1 MATFKE
7 VFEAEQ
13 KELHGIREGS
23 AEKHRLPGQ
32 TAGLAFSGGGI
43 RSATFHL
50 GVLQKLAEYGLLKQF
65 DYLSTV
71 SGGGYIGSWLARW
84 IQQEG
89 VAEVER
95 KLPGIPQEAAQVNF
109 LRDYSNF
116 LTPRKGLFGAD
127 TWAAI
132 ATYLRNLF
140 LNQTIL
146 VSFLG
151 ALLFLPWILSGA
163 FRLGPYNG
171 PEPLISCIVAGVLV
185 VLAVGCGTLN
195 TSTCSGGKPPAFA
208 NQTWVLVTVVLPLFA
223 GAFLLNYSIWREPG
237 RWTLGFSLITGAVV
251 YSLGH
256 LLGWVVAKRVR
267 RENPSSVPSFRNILW
282 ALPAGVFAGYEV
294 YGLSILVYHWKS
306 SSTSEAGLW
315 HAVSWGPP
323 LVVVAFLLAG
333 TLHTGLAKFALT
345 FEMHEWWARL
355 GGWLMLWALF
365 WSALFVIAIFAPRGV
380 EKFEYYVWTKRTL
393 LAAWLLHSGYGA
405 LLGWSKNTG
414 GKEQGQPG
422 ATKSYAKEVV
432 AKAAPF
438 VFVAG
443 LFVLLS
449 CGVHELAL
457 AANGP
462 GPRSSG
468 YWGIAAQIQNRWLL
482 EMFGVLFVLSV
493 FLSWRVDINRFS
505 MNLIYRNRI
514 VRCYLGAS
522 NSNRQE
528 QPFTGFDPAD
538 DVHLETFAQPD
549 KPDGKGTTAEGGT
562 GTPAPADKAYDGPYP
577 ILNATLNV
585 THGQRLAWQERK
597 AECFVFTPRFCGYEF
612 PELRPENN
620 KSAGAIQGAYQPTS
634 EWAFPSGGI
643 PLGSAV
649 AISGAA
655 VNPNCGYHTFP
666 PLAFLMTVF
675 NVRLGVWLANPR
687 FGIKEYWARMRRPQG
702 GPGLSLLYLL
712 NELFA
717 TATDESK
724 YVNLSDGAHFENLA
738 LYELVRRECDFIV
751 AGDAGEDPGP
761 SFEDLVN
768 AIRKCRTDL
777 GAEIKLDVAPFTIT
791 GSDGYAIAHAVP
803 GTIKYASK
811 KQGHLLYIKSS
822 LTGNDPLDVLAYKR
836 ANGAFPHQSTADQW
850 FDESQFESYRM
861 LGQCSI
867 QSIIPPTKDA
877 SVRSGGLP
885 ALFS

>member
-1 MATFKE
+1 MATLEE
-7 VFEAEQ
+7 VLKAEK
-13 KELHGIREGS
+13 KELDDLRKGPAG
-23 AEKHRLPGQ
+23 KGRLRDR

-89 VAEVER
+89 IEEVER
-95 KLPGIPQEAAQVNF
+95 KLPGIPQEAAQVDF

-132 ATYLRNLF
+132 ATYLRNLL

-146 VSFLG
+146 IAFTG
-151 ALLFLPWILSGA
+151 ALMFLPWILSGA
-163 FRLGPYNG
+163 FILGPYDG
-171 PEPLISCIVAGVLV
+171 PKPLILSIVAGVLV
-185 VLAVGCGTLN
+185 VLAVACGTLN
-195 TSTCSGGKPPAFA
+195 TSTCSGGKPRAFA
-208 NQTWVLVTVVLPLFA
+208 KEQWVLATVVLPLFA
-223 GAFLLNYSIWREPG
+223 GAFLLNYAIWRQPG
-237 RWTLGFSLITGAVV
+237 RWTLGFSVISGAAV
-251 YSLGH
+251 YALGH
-256 LLGWVVAKRVR
+256 FLGWLVARIVR
-267 RENPSSVPSFRNILW
+267 RQQPSSVPLFRNVLW
-282 ALPAGVFAGYEV
+282 ALPAGVFAGYEM
-294 YGLSILVYHWKS
+294 YGLSFLVYDWKS
-306 SSTSEAGLW
+306 STTSEAGLW
-315 HAVSWGPP
+315 HAVTWGPP
-323 LVVVAFLLAG
+323 LVVVAFLLVG

-365 WSALFVIAIFAPRGV
+365 WGALFGVAFFAPWGA
-380 EKFEYYVWTKRTL
+380 EKVEYYVWTKRTL
-393 LAAWLLHSGYGA
+393 IAAWVLHSSYGA
-405 LLGWSKNTG
+405 ALGWSKNSS
-414 GKEQGQPG
+414 GKEQGEPG
-422 ATKSYAKEVV
+422 ATKSSVKEVV

-438 VFVAG
+438 VFVVG

-449 CGVHELAL
+449 CGVHKLVVA
-457 AANGP
+457 G
-462 GPRSSG
+462 SG
-468 YWGIAAQIQNRWLL
+468 AGQQSGEYWGSAAQIRNGWVL
-482 EMFGVLFVLSV
+482 EMFGILLFLSV
-493 FLSWRVDINRFS
+493 FLSWRVDINRYS
-505 MNLIYRNRI
+505 MNLVYRNRI

-538 DVHLETFAQPD
+538 DVLLKTFAQPD
-549 KPDGKGTTAEGGT
+549 PSDTKGTAAAGGT
-562 GTPAPADKAYDGPYP
+562 AAPAVRAYDGPYP

-597 AECFVFTPRFCGYEF
+597 AECFVFTPRFCGYDF
-612 PELRPENN
+612 PELHPENN
-620 KSAGAIQGAYQPTS
+620 KSSGAVYGAYQPTA
-634 EWAFPSGGI
+634 EWAFPNGGI

-649 AISGAA
+649 AVSGAA
-655 VNPNCGYHTFP
+655 VNPNCGYHTFA

-687 FGIKEYWARMRRPQG
+687 FGSGEYWTRLRRPQG

-761 SFEDLVN
+761 NFADLVN

-777 GAEIKLDVAPFTIT
+777 GAEIYLDLAPFTIT
-791 GSDGYAIAHAVP
+791 GSDGYATAHAVP
-803 GTIKYASK
+803 GNIKYASG
-811 KQGHLLYIKSS
+811 KQGKLWYVKSS
-822 LTGNDPLDVLAYKR
+822 LTKKDPLDVLAYKR
-836 ANGAFPHQSTADQW
+836 AHETFPHQSTADQW

-861 LGQCSI
+861 LGRCSI
-867 QSIIPPTKDA
+867 QSIIAPEKDD
-877 SVRSGGLP
+877 SVRKGGLP
-885 ALFS
+885 SLFS